1 MCPDKEL
8 FSAYVDGEVPEPWC
22 SRLTA
27 HIATCEKCRN
37 VVDTYNALKN
47 KVKAGETEPS
57 KELFDSSFRKI
68 TEKMAFVLP
77 QNASIRHGQY
87 RFPLKAIAAVFAVAF
102 IIPAAFFAGRQSVAP
117 VTSATGT
124 EQVVSTANSVAPMT
138 INFPGFNTGTQN
150 KNFRLNTATRRGS
163 IDLGNDFFTPGYSP
177 NLFSVSS
184 SSEFNRGQIVIS
196 FPGLSVYTSNPEAL
210 MPYGTI
216 DIMFYP
222 EKTE

>member
-22 SRLTA
+22 SRLA
-27 HIATCEKCRN
+27 DHIASCEKCRD
-37 VVDTYNALKN
+37 VVCTYSALKN

-57 KELFDSSFRKI
+57 GELFDSSFKKV
-68 TEKMAFVLP
+68 TEKLAFILP
-77 QNASIRHGQY
+77 QNTSVRHDGH
-87 RFPLKAIAAVFAVAF
+87 RFSLKAVAAVFAVAF
-102 IIPAAFFAGRQSVAP
+102 IIPAAFFAGRQSVTT
-117 VTSATGT
+117 VTGAAGS
-124 EQVVSTANSVAPMT
+124 EQRVSTARAAAPMA
-138 INFPGFNTGTQN
+138 INFPGFSGNTQN
-150 KNFRLNTATRRGS
+150 RNFSLAAPRGRAVS
-163 IDLGNDFFTPGYSP
+163 MDNDFFTPGYNP

-184 SSEFNRGQIVIS
+184 DSGFSRGQIVIS
-196 FPGLSVYTSNPEAL
+196 FPGVSVYTSNPEAL